1 MDNLYSKNLKPF
13 PSPDLSLSP
22 INFRVNYILPSYR
35 QLRIL
40 VQRNCS
46 LSSKLVGMT
55 LALDVMI
62 PQIESL
68 SSKPVNNSCTQ
79 YLTFISIYI
88 LILSLFSLHIVLI
101 STLEL
106 KDGEMEAGDIKEVE
120 CWEDETLRGKAPL
133 A

>member
-1 MDNLYSKNLKPF
+1 
-13 PSPDLSLSP
+13 
-22 INFRVNYILPSYR
+22 
-35 QLRIL
+35 
-40 VQRNCS
+40 
-46 LSSKLVGMT
+46 MT

-68 SSKPVNNSCTQ
+68 SSKPVNNSCTH
-79 YLTFISIYI
+79 YLTFISIFSFFHY
-88 LILSLFSLHIVLI
+88 FSLCYLI